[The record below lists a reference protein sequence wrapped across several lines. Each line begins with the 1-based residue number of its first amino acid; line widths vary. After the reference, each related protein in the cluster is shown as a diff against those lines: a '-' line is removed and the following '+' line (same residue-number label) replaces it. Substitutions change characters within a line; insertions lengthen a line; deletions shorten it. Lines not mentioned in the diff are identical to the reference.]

1 MLHLKHLFCLLCLS
15 ILSNPIK
22 AQYHCTIT
30 PLTAHQNQTINCL
43 TTDRQQNVW
52 AGTANGLINL
62 FTQKHILKGIE
73 INKIAIDT
81 LNNIW
86 LATETD
92 TIKKIDINGNTLLSF
107 HFSKYIPDTLFKQK
121 FNHEYIESISTTNF
135 RVIIGLSNGSLLV
148 YGISSGTFRF
158 HYIQKSNNSS
168 PIKHAYVYPK
178 PNKIEYSK
186 IICTDTGLYTD
197 PTGNDIFGKIP
208 NISKSYKILPSR
220 RPEEIYWLIGRN
232 NRDNSIIGKIITRPK
247 DPDAKNTHSKPYI
260 VTSECLLPN
269 YKIKFNDFAL
279 TSKENVWVATNK
291 GLIYY
296 IYNDNCLVSKL
307 IPEETGQNCSNQSLV
322 FINKEKYKNF
332 PLDTI
337 NYIACPNDS
346 TICFA
351 SKKGSAYKM
360 TITTNFL
367 QGDSTKI
374 EIKNVN
380 IDSSR
385 IFRYQFNFK
394 KCEYCTNS
402 NKKIKTKQK
411 KSHEKYTNEINQY
424 TLSTGEIIAA
434 DNLKKI
440 EQHLNKDY
448 DQRYDIHI
456 FGYAPD
462 YENETLSKK
471 IAEERASKIAKQ
483 IETFTDKKRIK
494 IHIIGYLPSKT
505 ERSENKDIVIVELK
519 CSNRDYH
526 IQKVTKKIP

>member
-1 MLHLKHLFCLLCLS
+1 MVLITS
-15 ILSNPIK
+15 ITNSIW
-22 AQYHCTIT
+22 AQYQCTIT
-30 PLTAHQNQTINCL
+30 PLTVQNQTINCL
-43 TTDRQQNVW
+43 TIDEQKNVW

-62 FTQKHILKGIE
+62 FNQTHILKGIE
-73 INKIAIDT
+73 INKLIIDKQ
-81 LNNIW
+81 NHIW
-86 LATETD
+86 IATETD
-92 TIKKIDINGNTLLSF
+92 TIKKIDMHGNILKSF
-107 HFSKYIPDTLFKQK
+107 HFSECIKDTLLKQN
-121 FNHEYIESISTTNF
+121 FQNEYIESISTT
-135 RVIIGLSNGSLLV
+135 RQWVIFGLSNGSIIT
-148 YGISSGTFRF
+148 YNYT
-158 HYIQKSNNSS
+158 NNS
-168 PIKHAYVYPK
+168 PKFHHVIKNINGDPLKYAYVYLK
-178 PNKIEYSK
+178 PNEAEFSK
-186 IICTDTGLYTD
+186 IVCTDTGLYTD
-197 PTGNDIFGKIP
+197 PTGNDIFRKIP

-232 NRDNSIIGKIITRPK
+232 NRDNSIIGKIITQPK
-247 DPDAKNTHSKPYI
+247 DPEAKNTHSKPYI

-307 IPEETGQNCSNQSLV
+307 ILEETGQNCSNQSLV